1 MKTRPTIAV
10 ALHDGWYGCG
20 TGAGYANYGFLEAL
34 VDSLPEQA
42 RLVLLPVRLSPESWE
57 HQAAWHDR
65 ARLLV
70 ERVDAEI
77 LPVDNGT
84 GGHDRWGGLGN
95 FERLCEH
102 TAERIRREVLPGS
115 GPLLLIAF
123 DVPFFGLPALLP
135 RPVRARTVLVPR
147 SSGLI
152 HTPGDAAR
160 IAWERAGLHAGLAD
174 GTRIGAIS
182 RYLGRHLR
190 EDYGIPP
197 SSLISLRDG
206 LSPSEWTAARSRR
219 PDSGIPGE
227 FLLAMG
233 RAQPYKGFDDLL
245 DAMTILRR
253 GGRDLPHLVFAA
265 TGESPHPSRYQRSLM
280 ARADRLGVECTTLT
294 RFTPQVAGLLTD
306 PGLRGVVIPSRA
318 EPFGRIPM
326 EAFAAGAAPVI
337 ATTAGG
343 LAEQVVDGHTG
354 FTCPPNSPSALA
366 EALGRALDTDQRER
380 ARMRT
385 RAFHQALRTY
395 DQLGTVRRFLGETAP
410 WLDLPGA
417 DDRLRWLSSTE
428 PAVLAGSPVS
438 AVPPVKVP
446 IGRQAGHWNTVV
458 PERLVLVVVHHATS
472 LDRLLDVIT
481 VFDSDHRV
489 QVVFSLN
496 GSDPFQHG
504 LQPLLDR
511 LGAVL
516 IPWHQA
522 IETEFDLVIAANH
535 GGLTEISTPLVIIP
549 HGAGYNKNSP
559 GNRKPETGNRK
570 PETGNRSVFGLAPEW
585 LLYNGR
591 PIADSL
597 VLSHE
602 EQLSRLAAATPE
614 ALGTAVVAGDPCFDR
629 ILRSLHLRDQYRR
642 ALGVEPGQKLVTVST
657 TWSRRSLMGSW
668 PSLFRELL
676 ASLPADDYRV
686 AASMHPNIWHGH
698 GPWQVHTWLA
708 DCVRAGLLLAPPEE
722 GWQALLIASD
732 VVVGDHGATTCYSAV
747 SGGPVLLAAFP
758 DEDVATGSAADLLGT
773 LAPRLHRH
781 TPLRD
786 QLDAAMRDHKTTTF
800 APIRDALTSC
810 PGESAARLRTLF
822 YGHLDLP
829 EPATPALVPVITLD
843 TTTIPPRP
851 SALADHVV
859 LSLGE
864 NDAPTTISRYPADV
878 STGERDDSHL
888 DNAFLVAHEN
898 HPQRDLLDRA
908 AVILVDPAPDPQ
920 ERKAALDDALRRNP
934 GAALA
939 AVAVGELSVVQS
951 REGVLVTL
959 KAPDPVVA
967 AALVHEWQLAGQ
979 PLDTLPPVTTIVA
992 GPRLVTA
999 QVVSVL
1005 AEPVA

>member
-34 VDSLPEQA
+34 ADSLPAEA
-42 RLVLLPVRLSPESWE
+42 RLVLLPVELSPDSWE

-65 ARLLV
+65 ARRLI
-70 ERVDAEI
+70 DAEI

-84 GGHDRWGGLGN
+84 GGQDRWGGLAN

-123 DVPFFGLPALLP
+123 DVPFFGLPARLP
-135 RPVRARTVLVPR
+135 RSVRAHTVLVPR

-152 HTPGDAAR
+152 HTPDGAAR

-182 RYLGRHLR
+182 RYLDRHLR

-206 LSPSEWTAARSRR
+206 LSPSEWAAARSRR

-253 GGRDLPHLVFAA
+253 RGRDLPHLVFAA
-265 TGESPHPSRYQRSLM
+265 TGESPHPSGYQRSLM

-294 RFTPQVAGLLTD
+294 RFTPQVAGLLTA
-306 PGLRGVVIPSRA
+306 PGLRGVVVPSRA

-337 ATTAGG
+337 TTTAGG

-354 FTCPPNSPSALA
+354 FACPPGSPAALA

-380 ARMRT
+380 ATMRS

-410 WLDLPGA
+410 WLELPGA

-458 PERLVLVVVHHATS
+458 PQRLVLVVVHHATS

-481 VFDSDHRV
+481 VFDSDPRV

-535 GGLTEISTPLVIIP
+535 GGLTEISSPLVIIP
-549 HGAGYNKNSP
+549 HGAGYTKNSP

-585 LLYNGR
+585 LLYNGQ

-629 ILRSLHLRDQYRR
+629 ILRSRHLRGQYRR
-642 ALGVEPGQKLVTVST
+642 ALGVEPGQKLVTVAT
-657 TWSRRSLMGSW
+657 TWSKRSLMGSW

-676 ASLPADDYRV
+676 AALPADEYRV
-686 AASMHPNIWHGH
+686 AASMHPNVWHGH

-722 GWQALLIASD
+722 GWQALLIAAD
-732 VVVGDHGATTCYSAV
+732 LVVGDYGAASCYAAGV
-747 SGGPVLLAAFP
+747 GGPVLLAAFP
-758 DEDVATGSAADLLGT
+758 EEEVAPGSAADRLGA

-781 TPLRD
+781 TPLRA
-786 QLDAAMRDHKTTTF
+786 QLDAAMRDHKTTAL
-800 APIRDALTSC
+800 APIREALTSC

-829 EPATPALVPVITLD
+829 EPGTPALIPVITLD
-843 TTTIPPRP
+843 PTTIPPRP
-851 SALADHVV
+851 AALADHVV
-859 LSLGE
+859 LSLE
-864 NDAPTTISRYPADV
+864 ETVTLSRFPADV
-878 STGERDDSHL
+878 STGERADSHL
-888 DNAFLVAHEN
+888 DDALLVVHEN
-898 HPQRDLLDRA
+898 HPRRDLLDRA
-908 AVILVDPAPDPQ
+908 AVILVDPAPDQ
-920 ERKAALDDALRRNP
+920 RDRETALDDALHRNP

-939 AVAVGELSVVQS
+939 AAAAGELTVVRS
-951 REGVLVTL
+951 REGALATL
-959 KAPDPVVA
+959 KASDPVA
-967 AALVHEWQLAGQ
+967 ASALVHEWRLAGRS
-979 PLDTLPPVTTIVA
+979 LDTLPPVTTIAA
-992 GPRLVTA
+992 GPRLITVEL
-999 QVVSVL
+999 VSVL
-1005 AEPVA
+1005 AEPAA